1 MHLVVSN
8 EDSSPRRTKSWLS
21 VKAERVKADAQMG
34 EGKETGEGKEE
45 HKNLT

>member
-1 MHLVVSN
+1 MNEQMHLVVSN

-21 VKAERVKADAQMG
+21 VKAERVKADAQ
-34 EGKETGEGKEE
+34 TGEGKEE